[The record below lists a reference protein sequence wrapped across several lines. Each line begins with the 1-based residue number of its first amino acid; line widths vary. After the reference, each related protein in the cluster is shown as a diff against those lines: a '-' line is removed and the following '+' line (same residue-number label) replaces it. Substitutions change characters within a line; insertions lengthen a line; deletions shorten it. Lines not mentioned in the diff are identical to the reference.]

1 MDSLEIAEPFLPFPF
16 LLIIQFLRRYEKEP
30 LILIHLS
37 DNWILMAGLKSVL
50 SQSTSVVTRK
60 TGNEY
65 VLVPITNNI
74 ADMNSVYTLNETG
87 AFIWEQ
93 IDGKRCVEE
102 IITRLIN
109 EYDIDKQSAESDVF
123 SFIEN
128 MSKYL
133 IIH

>member
-1 MDSLEIAEPFLPFPF
+1 MT
-16 LLIIQFLRRYEKEP
+16 
-30 LILIHLS
+30 
-37 DNWILMAGLKSVL
+37 GLKSIL
-50 SQSTSVVTRK
+50 SQSATVVTRK

-93 IDGKRCVEE
+93 IDGKRNVEE
-102 IITRLIN
+102 IISALT
-109 EYDIDKQSAESDVF
+109 EAYDIDIINAEKDVF

-133 IIH
+133 IIN

>member
-1 MDSLEIAEPFLPFPF
+1 MI
-16 LLIIQFLRRYEKEP
+16 
-30 LILIHLS
+30 
-37 DNWILMAGLKSVL
+37 DNWNVMTGLKSIL
-50 SQSTSVVTRK
+50 SQSTKVVTRK

-87 AFIWEQ
+87 AFIWEH
-93 IDGKRCVEE
+93 IDGKRSVEE
-102 IITRLIN
+102 IIITLTS
-109 EYDIDKQSAESDVF
+109 EYDIDPKNAEADVL
-123 SFIEN
+123 SFVEN

>member
-1 MDSLEIAEPFLPFPF
+1 MTS
-16 LLIIQFLRRYEKEP
+16 
-30 LILIHLS
+30 
-37 DNWILMAGLKSVL
+37 LKSIPAR
-50 SQSTSVVTRK
+50 SISIVTRK

-93 IDGKRCVEE
+93 IDGKRNVEE
-102 IITRLIN
+102 IINELTN
-109 EYDIDKQSAESDVF
+109 EYDIEKQNAESDVF
-123 SFIEN
+123 TFIEN

-133 IIH
+133 IVH

>member
-1 MDSLEIAEPFLPFPF
+1 
-16 LLIIQFLRRYEKEP
+16 
-30 LILIHLS
+30 
-37 DNWILMAGLKSVL
+37 MAGLKSIL
-50 SQSTSVVTRK
+50 SQSTAIVTRK

-87 AFIWEQ
+87 AFIWEH
-93 IDGKRCVEE
+93 IDGKRTVEE
-102 IITRLIN
+102 IITELMN
-109 EYDIDKQSAESDVF
+109 EYEIDKQNAESDVF
-123 SFIEN
+123 IFIGN

>member
-1 MDSLEIAEPFLPFPF
+1 LV
-16 LLIIQFLRRYEKEP
+16 
-30 LILIHLS
+30 
-37 DNWILMAGLKSVL
+37 DNWNAMTNLKSIPAR
-50 SQSTSVVTRK
+50 SISIVTRK

-93 IDGKRCVEE
+93 IDGKRNVEE
-102 IITRLIN
+102 IINELTN
-109 EYDIDKQSAESDVF
+109 EYDIEKQNAESDVF
-123 SFIEN
+123 TFIED

-133 IIH
+133 IVH